1 MRKASPHLHQK
12 RHKAKHTGGG
22 KCVTVPSRNDLLAPP
37 LEAYYTPGPTMKPET
52 LLYLA
57 ALAAASVACCV
68 MLSVSDWL

>member
-1 MRKASPHLHQK
+1 
-12 RHKAKHTGGG
+12 
-22 KCVTVPSRNDLLAPP
+22 
-37 LEAYYTPGPTMKPET
+37 MKPET